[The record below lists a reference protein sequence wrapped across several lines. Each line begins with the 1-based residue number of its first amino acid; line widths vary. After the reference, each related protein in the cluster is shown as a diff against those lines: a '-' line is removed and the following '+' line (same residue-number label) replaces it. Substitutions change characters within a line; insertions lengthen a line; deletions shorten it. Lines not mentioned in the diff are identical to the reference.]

1 MDVEFVTGKAYRIPW
16 TEHERGWGQRP
27 DGASLHI
34 SVEEAQL
41 YITEMTK
48 NRDPKNVPDEYSSPD
63 LNPWEDEIPLV
74 EVTGAV
80 YARLIELGTVW
91 E

>member
-34 SVEEAQL
+34 SLEEAQR
-41 YITEMTK
+41 YIMEMTK

-63 LNPWEDEIPLV
+63 LNPWKDEIPLV